1 PEVERAWPASERFRP
16 RYLLAGEGN
25 EPEILAFV
33 HDHPEAR
40 SRIFNVDTTTD
51 SPAVAKV
58 LLRRNEVFPDRI
70 NAGELTGA
78 PYDAFYVLAYAAA
91 TVGDARITGPA
102 LARAIPRLLP
112 PAEPI
117 DVGPGG
123 IYQALSL
130 LGEGKN
136 IDLAGTTTSLDF
148 DLETG

>member
-1 PEVERAWPASERFRP
+1 
-16 RYLLAGEGN
+16 
-25 EPEILAFV
+25 
-33 HDHPEAR
+33 
-40 SRIFNVDTTTD
+40 
-51 SPAVAKV
+51 KV

-148 DLETG
+148 DLETGDATADFAVFCFTPPGDGGAPKLVESGVVYRARTHKLEGTLRCP